1 MGWHKRERSEMD
13 KIKPAELFI
22 TRTLEF
28 VYILFLF
35 SSSLF
40 ILFCL
45 QSKIFIPL
53 YGFLKADYQ
62 FVLKCGLY
70 CCTIFYKGMPRSVSS
85 MLVTCLRKK
94 GSRLDYKYETKL
106 KLKSNDAFPT
116 EFTGCFQF
124 QNQVLRV
131 LLSGSNCHLKLEF

>member
-53 YGFLKADYQ
+53 YGFLKADY
-62 FVLKCGLY
+62 
-70 CCTIFYKGMPRSVSS
+70 
-85 MLVTCLRKK
+85 
-94 GSRLDYKYETKL
+94 
-106 KLKSNDAFPT
+106 
-116 EFTGCFQF
+116 
-124 QNQVLRV
+124 
-131 LLSGSNCHLKLEF
+131 